1 MRLFSRLGIFV
12 KFIITGS
19 FLSISGSALAAS
31 ESAPSDLESRWSLML
46 VGGSMNTCSSMAARN
61 CVDADWIDSAAMRVQ
76 TSVTFSEERIAAMLA
91 SPVWQESAE
100 RKQQVTRAMRGISR
114 HFNHNAASI
123 DEFSRYF
130 RDVYP
135 SLWRDLSNT
144 EWFVIRD
151 YLQAAERASVSEVS
165 NLSLSKQPQ
174 GAELFATFAA
184 RAKEIAESNEQEP
197 LILVV
202 TASGRDSFDA
212 VDFYLS
218 SFREFGVRAQWLPID
233 AAFGHAVAN
242 DKCSAIADYRAEYQQ
257 AFDRERVYPWL
268 AEAQHKAC
276 ENPAELLD
284 MVANAQGLFIN
295 GGDQSLTRQAFH
307 EPNGAPSA
315 WLRLLQQRVADG
327 AMVAGGT
334 SAGTA
339 IMPALAMISN
349 GTSEAALTEGAV
361 AMPLPPTVDCE
372 RDNSCAPAG
381 SANSLTYH
389 AKGGI
394 GLFPFGLLDTH
405 FSERGRQA
413 RLLQLLVDTEQHLA
427 VGVDETTALLVD
439 TRSGDF
445 KVQGAHG
452 VFMLSH
458 ASAEPILAESDKHSI
473 TGRFTYLRNGSSGT
487 FSDDANAFTSLNF
500 NTQPQVDSG
509 GSGAGDF
516 LRDRSI
522 TAALSSC
529 GEDTVWY
536 QNHHKQVTVLLAG
549 DQQTHVA
556 HPELACEVALGV
568 IHFQVSE

>member
-12 KFIITGS
+12 KFMMIGS
-19 FLSISGSALAAS
+19 FLPISAGALAADK
-31 ESAPSDLESRWSLML
+31 SASSDLETRWNLML
-46 VGGSMNTCSSMAARN
+46 VGGSMNTCSSMSARN

-76 TSVTFSEERIAAMLA
+76 TTVTLSEQRIAAMLA
-91 SPVWQESAE
+91 SPVWQEHTE
-100 RKQQVTRAMRGISR
+100 RKQQVTRAIRGISR
-114 HFNHNAASI
+114 HFNYNEASI
-123 DEFSRYF
+123 DDFSRYF
-130 RDVYP
+130 REVYP
-135 SLWRDLSNT
+135 NLWRDLSNT
-144 EWFVIRD
+144 QWLVIRD
-151 YLQAAERASVSEVS
+151 HLQTAEKATVSEVS

-184 RAKEIAESNEQEP
+184 RAKEIAKSTEQEP

-242 DKCSAIADYRAEYQQ
+242 DQCAAIAEYRAKYQL

-268 AEAQHKAC
+268 AEAQQKAC
-276 ENPAELLD
+276 ETPSKLLE

-295 GGDQSLTRQAFH
+295 GGDQSLTRQAFYQ
-307 EPNGAPSA
+307 PDGTPSA
-315 WLRLLQQRVADG
+315 WLRLLQQRVAEG

-349 GTSEAALTEGAV
+349 GTSHAALTEGAV
-361 AMPLPPTVDCE
+361 AMPLPPAVDCE

-381 SANSLTYH
+381 SANSLTYR
-389 AKGGI
+389 AEGGI

-458 ASAEPILAESDKHSI
+458 ASAELASAEGDKKSI

-500 NTQPQVDSG
+500 NPQPQVDSG
-509 GSGAGDF
+509 ASGNGDF

-522 TAALSSC
+522 SAALSSC
-529 GEDTVWY
+529 GEDTPWY
-536 QNHHKQVTVLLAG
+536 QDHDQQVTVLLAG

-556 HPELACEVALGV
+556 HAELACEVALGV